1 MRATN
6 ITYDRHPCS
15 NQCVKIK
22 TQSINLS
29 VLGTHEIYPKSKRR
43 EKKTKIFTHFA
54 YEKKH
59 GDNVRFLARKSK
71 NKIIIY
77 WFILSLRPRP
87 HLRNLHT
94 HKNYDGLSFP
104 LISSLA
110 ISYIRSFGF
119 ARHYSHFP

>member
-22 TQSINLS
+22 SQSINLS

-43 EKKTKIFTHFA
+43 EKKQRFLPILHTKRNTAIMC
-54 YEKKH
+54 
-59 GDNVRFLARKSK
+59 VFLARKSK

-77 WFILSLRPRP
+77 WSILSLRPRP